1 MVDVH
6 AVVKMPVC
14 DDVHIHM
21 RHAHRFQILRE
32 QALRLVRPRLAA
44 VNQHGCVSEANQI
57 AIGAAK
63 IDLMQLQH
71 GQCLLRFRLF
81 LRRGKGQQ
89 QCQQQK
95 RRQQLFLHRRDL
107 YASGRMRMRGVS
119 SPPCPE
125 GLSFIAS

>member
-1 MVDVH
+1 
-6 AVVKMPVC
+6 MPVR

-21 RHAHRFQILRE
+21 RHSDCLQILRK

-44 VNQHGCVSEANQI
+44 VNQHGCVPEADQI
-57 AIGAAK
+57 AVGAAK
-63 IDLMQLQH
+63 IDLMQFQH

-81 LRRGKGQQ
+81 RRGKGQQ

-95 RRQQLFLHRRDL
+95 CRQQLFLHRRDP

>member
-1 MVDVH
+1 
-6 AVVKMPVC
+6 MPVR
-14 DDVHIHM
+14 DNVHIHI
-21 RHAHRFQILRE
+21 RHADRLQILRE

-44 VNQHGCVSEANQI
+44 VNQHGCVSEADQI

-81 LRRGKGQQ
+81 RHGKGQQ

-95 RRQQLFLHRRDL
+95 RRQQLFLHCRVP